1 MFINIDYNYLMIVF
15 ENFTLI
21 KFNANHITYFINILE
36 TLSQL
41 ILNNFQHKYKI

>member
-1 MFINIDYNYLMIVF
+1 MFINIDYSYLMIVF

-21 KFNANHITYFINILE
+21 KFNPNHITYFINIVE

-41 ILNNFQHKYKI
+41 ILNDFHIKT

>member
-21 KFNANHITYFINILE
+21 KFNPNHHIF
-36 TLSQL
+36 
-41 ILNNFQHKYKI
+41 HKYIGNTVTIDFERLST